1 MSVHP
6 LDYGNPIP
14 GPKAAP
20 RPLCCDRTVQQLAPP
35 GTLRRDILLA
45 VGALAVGAML
55 LALGG
60 FFELPVPGRHLP
72 RAWFALP
79 LVALCVALGLRRVA
93 PLTALALGTTALGA
107 DVALGGSIANILIF
121 TQVLYEACVH
131 GPSWLWR
138 WVLGASVAITSLAT
152 AVGMIVVG
160 SWRGAAVGVPFALVF
175 LLTTVTAISVRQ
187 YRDQAAAERARAE
200 QTARLAELDR
210 AQAVTAERNRM
221 ARELHDVIANHL
233 SAIAIHASA
242 LLSVRD
248 LDPASSGTALRVIRD
263 NSVRGLAEMRAMVEL
278 LRDPAGSPSIVDQA
292 TRPRLADVT
301 ALVDSYRTAGLTV
314 RLEVTGKPRALP
326 VSVDLAAY
334 RILQESLTNALKH
347 GAGPADVRVEYGD
360 SSVIL
365 EVTNPLSERPTEVP
379 GSGSGVIGMRER
391 AELLGGDLTAEP
403 RDDRWSVRAV
413 LPMTEANP

>member
-1 MSVHP
+1 
-6 LDYGNPIP
+6 DYGSPIP
-14 GPKAAP
+14 GPKAA
-20 RPLCCDRTVQQLAPP
+20 RHRLCCDRTVHQLAPS
-35 GTLRRDILLA
+35 GTLRRDVLLA
-45 VGALAVGAML
+45 AGALVVGAVL

-60 FFELPVPGRHLP
+60 FFELPVPGRNLP
-72 RAWFALP
+72 RAWFVLP
-79 LVALCVALGLRRVA
+79 LLVLCVGLGLRRIA
-93 PLTALALGTTALGA
+93 PLTALALGTAALGA
-107 DVALGGSIANILIF
+107 DIALGGSIANTLIF

-138 WVLGASVAITSLAT
+138 WMLGVSVAITALAT

-210 AQAVTAERNRM
+210 AQAVTAERSRM

-233 SAIAIHASA
+233 SAIAIPASA

-248 LDPASSGTALRVIRD
+248 LDPESSGAALRVIRD

-278 LRDPAGSPSIVDQA
+278 LRDPTGTPAIVDRA
-292 TRPRLADVT
+292 TRPRLADVE
-301 ALVDSYRTAGLTV
+301 ALADSYRAAGLTV
-314 RLEVTGKPRALP
+314 RVEVAGKARALP

-334 RILQESLTNALKH
+334 RILQESLINALKH
-347 GAGPADVRVEYGD
+347 GAGSAEVRVEYGD

-365 EVTNPLSERPTEVP
+365 EVTNPLSERPSEVP
-379 GSGSGVIGMRER
+379 GSGSG
-391 AELLGGDLTAEP
+391 
-403 RDDRWSVRAV
+403 
-413 LPMTEANP
+413 